1 MKVLLAIFIGGGF
14 GSVSRYGI
22 SILGTKL
29 FDAKFPVGT
38 LLANLLSC
46 IVLGLFVGAFQDKVN
61 AEELRALLILGFC
74 GGFSTFSTFSLE
86 TLNLM
91 KAGQYWIAALNVL
104 ISILACLFI
113 LYVFVQKS
121 KVI

>member
-1 MKVLLAIFIGGGF
+1 MKLLLAIFIGGGL
-14 GSVSRYGI
+14 GSVARFGV
-22 SILGTKL
+22 SIVGSKL

-46 IVLGLFVGAFQDKVN
+46 IVLGLLVGVFQDKVN
-61 AEELRALLILGFC
+61 SEELRAMLILGFC

-91 KAGQYWIAALNVL
+91 KGGQYLMAALNVI
-104 ISILACLFI
+104 ISVLACLFI
-113 LYVFVQKS
+113 LYMFVQKN

>member
-29 FDAKFPVGT
+29 FDTKFPVGT

-91 KAGQYWIAALNVL
+91 KAGQYWMAALNVT

>member
-1 MKVLLAIFIGGGF
+1 MKLVLAIFIGGGL
-14 GSVSRYGI
+14 GSVSRFGV
-22 SILGTKL
+22 SILGSKL
-29 FDAKFPVGT
+29 FDDKFPIGT

-46 IVLGLFVGAFQDKVN
+46 IVLGLLVGAFQDKVN
-61 AEELRALLILGFC
+61 SEELRALLILGFC

-91 KAGQYWIAALNVL
+91 KAGQFWMAALNVI
-104 ISILACLFI
+104 ISVLACLFI
-113 LYVFVQKS
+113 LYMFAQKS

>member
-61 AEELRALLILGFC
+61 SEELRALLILGFC

-91 KAGQYWIAALNVL
+91 KAGQYWMAAMNVV
-104 ISILACLFI
+104 ISLLACLFI

>member
-1 MKVLLAIFIGGGF
+1 MKVLVAIFIGGGL

-29 FDAKFPVGT
+29 FDYKFPIGT

-46 IVLGLFVGAFQDKVN
+46 IVLGLLVGAFQDKFN
-61 AEELRALLILGFC
+61 SEELRALLILGFC

-91 KAGQYWIAALNVL
+91 KAGQYWMAALNVI
-104 ISILACLFI
+104 ISVLACLFI
-113 LYVFVQKS
+113 LYMFVQKS

>member
-1 MKVLLAIFIGGGF
+1 MKLVLAIFIGGGL
-14 GSVSRYGI
+14 GSVSRFGV
-22 SILGTKL
+22 SVLGSKL
-29 FDAKFPVGT
+29 FDDKFPIGT

-46 IVLGLFVGAFQDKVN
+46 IVLGLLVGAFQDKVN
-61 AEELRALLILGFC
+61 SEELRALLILGFC

-91 KAGQYWIAALNVL
+91 KAGQFWMAALNVI
-104 ISILACLFI
+104 ISVLACLFI
-113 LYVFVQKS
+113 LYMFAQKS

>member
-29 FDAKFPVGT
+29 FDAKFQVGT

-61 AEELRALLILGFC
+61 SEELRALLILGFC

-91 KAGQYWIAALNVL
+91 KAGQYWMAAMNVI
-104 ISILACLFI
+104 ISVLACLFI

>member
-29 FDAKFPVGT
+29 FDTKFPVGT

-46 IVLGLFVGAFQDKVN
+46 IVLGFLVAVFQDKVN
-61 AEELRALLILGFC
+61 AEELKALLILGFC
-74 GGFSTFSTFSLE
+74 GGVSTFSTFSLE

>member
-29 FDAKFPVGT
+29 FDTKFPVGT

-46 IVLGLFVGAFQDKVN
+46 IVLGFLVAVFQDKVN
-61 AEELRALLILGFC
+61 SEELRALLILGFC

>member
-1 MKVLLAIFIGGGF
+1 MKLVLAIFIGGGL
-14 GSVSRYGI
+14 GSVSRFGV
-22 SILGTKL
+22 SILGSKL
-29 FDAKFPVGT
+29 FDDKFPIGT

-46 IVLGLFVGAFQDKVN
+46 IVLGLLVGAFQDKVN
-61 AEELRALLILGFC
+61 SEELRALLILGFC

-91 KAGQYWIAALNVL
+91 KAGQFWMAALNVI
-104 ISILACLFI
+104 ISVLACLFI
-113 LYVFVQKS
+113 LYMFVQKS

>member
-1 MKVLLAIFIGGGF
+1 M
-14 GSVSRYGI
+14 
-22 SILGTKL
+22 GTKL

-61 AEELRALLILGFC
+61 SEELRALLILGFC

-91 KAGQYWIAALNVL
+91 KAGQYWMAAMNVI
-104 ISILACLFI
+104 ISVLACLFI

>member
-29 FDAKFPVGT
+29 FDAKVPVGT

-61 AEELRALLILGFC
+61 SEELRALLILGFC

-91 KAGQYWIAALNVL
+91 KAGQYWMAAMNVI
-104 ISILACLFI
+104 ISVLACLFI

>member
-1 MKVLLAIFIGGGF
+1 MKLVLAIFIGGGL
-14 GSVSRYGI
+14 GSVSRFGV
-22 SILGTKL
+22 SILGSKL
-29 FDAKFPVGT
+29 FDDKFPIGT

-46 IVLGLFVGAFQDKVN
+46 IVLGLLVGAFQDKVN
-61 AEELRALLILGFC
+61 SEELRALLILGFC

-91 KAGQYWIAALNVL
+91 KAGQFWMAALNVI
-104 ISILACLFI
+104 ISVLACLFI
-113 LYVFVQKS
+113 LYIFAQKS

>member
-14 GSVSRYGI
+14 GSVSRYWI

-61 AEELRALLILGFC
+61 SEELRALLILGFC
-74 GGFSTFSTFSLE
+74 GGFSTFSSFSLE

-91 KAGQYWIAALNVL
+91 KAGQYWMAAMNVI
-104 ISILACLFI
+104 ISVLACLFI

>member
-29 FDAKFPVGT
+29 FDTKFPVGT

-46 IVLGLFVGAFQDKVN
+46 IVLGFLVVVFQDKVN
-61 AEELRALLILGFC
+61 AEELKALLILGFC